1 MLPRMREPTPAL
13 SSTFLGNYVNGQFEG
28 PEGASSPGSRFRS
41 ENPATLETV
50 CEAFGDPDSVARAV
64 DAAHTAWPSW
74 RRLSVAE
81 RAAALQR
88 VALAVPEHA
97 PGIAEMITAEMGK
110 VHSEAL
116 IEAKSVAQ
124 KLQDTIALYP
134 HELAGAAPGAPGE
147 QRHRPVGVV
156 AIIGPFNFPVHLINT
171 HLLPALLAGNT
182 VVAKVSELTPLTGQR
197 YAALFHAAGLP
208 PGVFNLVQGG
218 GPVGHAL
225 VTHPSVRG
233 VIFTGSYNTARRIRQ
248 ALFDMPEKKLALEL
262 GGKNPVVVLDDVGA
276 DTARLDHAVREILL
290 GALFT
295 AGQRCTAT
303 SRVIATPGVA
313 PALRE
318 RLAAAF
324 RAIRPG
330 DPTLAETF
338 LGPLA
343 SQTATRHFLKG
354 LEAAKADGARVLV
367 ESEHLGACFVTPSL
381 YEVTGHE
388 SIVHEELFGPNV
400 AFELATDESDAFRRA
415 ANSRFGLSAA
425 IFTESKDAFEAFVDA
440 VPTGVVNW
448 NRSTNGA
455 SGLLPFGGI
464 GMSGNYWP
472 GGSGSLRM
480 GTYPVAVMQI
490 PSTQRTPNAALDAAL
505 AGTSR
510 PVTPA

>member
-1 MLPRMREPTPAL
+1 MLVIMSEPSTAH
-13 SSTFLGNYVNGQFEG
+13 SSTFLGNYVNGHFEG
-28 PEGASSPGSRFRS
+28 TVDASASASPFRS

-50 CEAFGDPDSVARAV
+50 CDAIGDPDAVARAV
-64 DAAHTAWPSW
+64 NAAHDAWPAW
-74 RRLSVAE
+74 RRLTVAE

-88 VALAVPEHA
+88 VAAAVPEHA
-97 PGIAEMITAEMGK
+97 PAIAAAITAEMGK

-134 HELAGAAPGAPGE
+134 HELSGAMSGAPGE
-147 QRHRPVGVV
+147 QRHRPLGVV

-218 GPVGHAL
+218 GPVGQAL
-225 VTHPSVRG
+225 VTHPSVHG

-262 GGKNPVVVLDDVGA
+262 GGKNPVVVLDDVA
-276 DTARLDHAVREILL
+276 EDPARLDHAVREILL
-290 GALFT
+290 GALLT

-318 RLAAAF
+318 RLTTAF
-324 RAIRPG
+324 RTIRPG
-330 DPTLAETF
+330 DPDSPDTF

-343 SQTATRHFLKG
+343 SQTATRHFLRG
-354 LEAAKADGARVLV
+354 LDAAKADGARVLV
-367 ESEHLGACFVTPSL
+367 DSEHLGACFVTPSL
-381 YEVTGHE
+381 YEVAGHE
-388 SIVHEELFGPNV
+388 SLVHEELFGPNV
-400 AFELATDESDAFRRA
+400 AFELATDPADAFRRA
-415 ANSRFGLSAA
+415 SNSRFGLSAS

-464 GMSGNYWP
+464 GMSGNFSP
-472 GGSGSLRM
+472 GGSGSLRI

-505 AGTSR
+505 RAA
-510 PVTPA
+510 PPETPL